1 VSGTQLSGSAGR
13 QHRREL
19 TRLNRIINDM
29 LFLAQVSQP
38 QSQVALKP
46 VALADEVARVV
57 ELFAFSAELKAL
69 SYVFRA
75 GDSAG
80 GPADVPAGTVEP
92 VEQCDT
98 AQPGR

>member
-1 VSGTQLSGSAGR
+1 
-13 QHRREL
+13 
-19 TRLNRIINDM
+19 M

-38 QSQVALKP
+38 QSQVALQP
-46 VALADEVARVV
+46 VALADEVARVS
-57 ELFAFSAELKAL
+57 ELFAFSAELKGI
-69 SYVFRA
+69 SYCRA

-80 GPADVPAGTVEP
+80 GQADVPAGAVEP